1 METNSDPADFTH
13 PTTLSIS
20 QRIKATT
27 SSTNAPLFHVLN
39 HTLMPTL

>member
-13 PTTLSIS
+13 PTTLSMS
-20 QRIKATT
+20 QRIKATS
-27 SSTNAPLFHVLN
+27 SSTNATLLLVLN